1 MGIKNL
7 GKLIKEHTDKA
18 IVIEN
23 LSKFSNKVAV
33 IDVSIY
39 MYRFMYKV
47 KTSGIGSPIE
57 GFVRQVIK
65 LSQYRITPCYV
76 FDGKPPKEK
85 KDTLVDRAEKK
96 AANKSKIAELKVAKS
111 KLAVTE
117 DSPVTTACGRSFSTE
132 CEVDVE
138 LEKLNKRVLDVNRGH
153 FEKLQVL
160 LTLMGVPYI
169 IADGEAEGL
178 CARLVRENYAD
189 FAISEDSDLYPCA
202 CPISVKGFT
211 PDKNQV
217 TVCYLDVLLKEFDV
231 TYKQF
236 VDICILC
243 GCDYLHK
250 KTIRGIGQKR
260 AFDFIKE
267 HGTIEKMIE
276 NVCNKDGKFSV
287 SEHFDYTMARS
298 LFFHS
303 GMETNLEGLTI
314 QMNIPVIDKM
324 IEFINREC
332 PVHPK
337 YISYLIESYS
347 NTVKRMI
354 MERGCVESSTESKKK
369 LSDYFTTKT
378 V

>member
-18 IVIEN
+18 IIVEN

-117 DSPVTTACGRSFSTE
+117 DSPVTTTCGRSFSTE

-169 IADGEAEGL
+169 IANGEAEGL
-178 CARLVRENYAD
+178 CATRYVGRVFVATNVFGVYGG
-189 FAISEDSDLYPCA
+189 
-202 CPISVKGFT
+202 GF
-211 PDKNQV
+211 
-217 TVCYLDVLLKEFDV
+217 
-231 TYKQF
+231 
-236 VDICILC
+236 
-243 GCDYLHK
+243 
-250 KTIRGIGQKR
+250 
-260 AFDFIKE
+260 
-267 HGTIEKMIE
+267 
-276 NVCNKDGKFSV
+276 
-287 SEHFDYTMARS
+287 
-298 LFFHS
+298 
-303 GMETNLEGLTI
+303 ETNYYASASFG
-314 QMNIPVIDKM
+314 
-324 IEFINREC
+324 
-332 PVHPK
+332 
-337 YISYLIESYS
+337 
-347 NTVKRMI
+347 
-354 MERGCVESSTESKKK
+354 ST
-369 LSDYFTTKT
+369 
-378 V
+378 